1 MWWAAHEGQWQC
13 AMAESRDSELP
24 DFVKAYGMALPTF
37 YTSSEVARRLKVS
50 RRSVYQWLTSGQLSG
65 LKAGQSWRITEEDLI
80 TFMRRRSGVRHETSP
95 RERDKN
101 MAY

>member
-1 MWWAAHEGQWQC
+1 
-13 AMAESRDSELP
+13 MAELRDSELP
-24 DFVKAYGMALPTF
+24 GFGKANGMALPIF

-50 RRSVYQWLTSGQLSG
+50 RRSVYQWLTSGQLDG

-80 TFMRRRSGVRHETSP
+80 AFMRRRSGVSHNRSP